1 MTKRTVLIVLSAF
14 AATLFVVGVGLYA
27 YDTTQKDHIA
37 KGVTVGGIDVGGLTK
52 GEAYSKI
59 QAAYLDPLEEKVTI
73 KAVGRKFHLDPKG
86 AQVTANVNAM
96 VDEAVARSRSGD
108 PFSRAVRDI
117 TGGKVEANLSP
128 EVTYS
133 ENAVGR
139 FVKRIAKRVNR
150 EAADATATLDA
161 AGPNLTPSKDG
172 LALQQAS
179 LRKKIEAVLVTPGA
193 ERVVR
198 AKTRHTKPKVTTD
211 KIDDE
216 FGTALVVDRSD
227 FKLKLY
233 KDLKLEKT
241 YDVAVGAEGLETPAG
256 LYHIENKQID
266 PVWNV
271 PNSAWAGDLAGTSV
285 PGGTPQN
292 PLKARWMGIFD
303 GAGIHGVDPSEYGTI
318 GSAASHGCV
327 RMRIPDVIDLYDRV
341 PVGAPIFIA

>member
-1 MTKRTVLIVLSAF
+1 MTKRTVIIVLSAC
-14 AATLFVVGVGLYA
+14 AATLFVVAVGLFA

-37 KGVTVGGIDVGGLTK
+37 KGVTVGGVDVGGLSK
-52 GEAYSKI
+52 GAAYAKI
-59 QAAYLDPLEEKVTI
+59 QAAYLDPLDETITI
-73 KAVGRKFHLDPKG
+73 KVAGRKFHLDPKG

-117 TGGKVEANLSP
+117 TGGSVDADLSP
-128 EVTYS
+128 QVTYS

-139 FVKRIAKRVNR
+139 FVKRIATRVDR
-150 EAADATATLDA
+150 QAADATASLDVS
-161 AGPNLTPSKDG
+161 GPQITPSKDG
-172 LALQQAS
+172 LSLQEAA
-179 LRKKIEAVLVTPGA
+179 LRKKIETVLVDPSA
-193 ERVVR
+193 KRVVR
-198 AKTRHTKPKVTTD
+198 GKTRHTKPKVTTG
-211 KIDDE
+211 KIDDQ
-216 FGTALVVDRSD
+216 FGTALVVDRAD

-233 KDLKLEKT
+233 KNLKLTKT
-241 YDVAVGAEGLETPAG
+241 YDVAVGQQGLETPAG
-256 LYHIENKQID
+256 LYHIQDKQVD

-303 GAGIHGVDPSEYGTI
+303 GAGIHGVDPSEYGSI